1 MGEGGDLLITSI
13 DNLKQVYEEEV
24 WIKN

>member
-13 DNLKQVYEEEV
+13 DDLKQVYGEEI

>member
-13 DNLKQVYEEEV
+13 DDLKQVYGEEV
-24 WIKN
+24 WIKH

>member
-13 DNLKQVYEEEV
+13 DDLKQVYEEEV